1 MKIKALKVCM
11 IICLAALFIRE
22 CTARRGSDGWFKNKC

>member
-11 IICLAALFIRE
+11 IICLAALSVRE
-22 CTARRGSDGWFKNKC
+22 CTARKGADYWFKN